1 MAVKMA
7 VTMADDSVVRKDG
20 LWVDDL
26 DTLMAECSA
35 EPKGKSMEDKKVV
48 HWVDTMVEPLVDLTV
63 ALKDEWSAVLMVVD
77 SVVNSDIHS
86 VDMMVEW

>member
-1 MAVKMA
+1 MTMA

-35 EPKGKSMEDKKVV
+35 EPKGKSMGGRKVV
-48 HWVDTMVEPLVDLTV
+48 HWVDTTVEPLVDSMV
-63 ALKDEWSAVLMVVD
+63 ALTDEWSVVLMVVD